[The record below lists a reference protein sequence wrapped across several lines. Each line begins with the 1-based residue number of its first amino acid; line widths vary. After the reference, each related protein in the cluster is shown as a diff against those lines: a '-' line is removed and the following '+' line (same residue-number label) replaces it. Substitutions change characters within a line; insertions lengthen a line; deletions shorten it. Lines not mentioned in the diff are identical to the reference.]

1 MKIRTSTAHADGGGG
16 VVIATT
22 QDVTDI
28 VEDNKRH
35 FNSYDER
42 ARWSGEI
49 FGNRVAAI
57 PLTVIDDLNKQG
69 IMRGFHVLDQAR
81 FKAWLN
87 ESDNRAFRT
96 RPGRV

>member
-1 MKIRTSTAHADGGGG
+1 MKFRNSTAHADGEGG

-42 ARWSGEI
+42 ASWSG
-49 FGNRVAAI
+49 
-57 PLTVIDDLNKQG
+57 
-69 IMRGFHVLDQAR
+69 
-81 FKAWLN
+81 
-87 ESDNRAFRT
+87 
-96 RPGRV
+96 